1 MDVSESVYFVCQ
13 EEDEKTKF
21 VIQRLKRFHE
31 SVSVVTC
38 DKLWKLD
45 TLSGVYIIIQ
55 DPDEMEPELLDEV
68 VSRVNNTYDPA
79 RSLVSMITAEYGVA

>member
-1 MDVSESVYFVCQ
+1 MDEKVYVVCR
-13 EEDEKTKF
+13 EHDEKTKF
-21 VIQRLKRFHE
+21 IVQRLKRFHSNIE
-31 SVSVVTC
+31 IVTA
-38 DKLWKLD
+38 KTLWKLD
-45 TLSGVYIIIQ
+45 TLSGVYISII